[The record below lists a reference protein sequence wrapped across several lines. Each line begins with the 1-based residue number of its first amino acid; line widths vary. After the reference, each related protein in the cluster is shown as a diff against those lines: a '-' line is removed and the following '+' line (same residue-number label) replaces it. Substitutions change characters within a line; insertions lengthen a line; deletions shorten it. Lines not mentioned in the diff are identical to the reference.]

1 MIITDFKD
9 SYMRVQ
15 KEEFLLIMT
24 HKCHR
29 EIALYDVTNG
39 HAVNRPVTF
48 FFSFS
53 IRYLR
58 EDSRSLWNPRYR
70 VGCSEG
76 DQNDLM
82 TLVKLI

>member
-24 HKCHR
+24 HKCHW

-39 HAVNRPVTF
+39 HAVNRSVTF
-48 FFSFS
+48 FFLSPLD
-53 IRYLR
+53 ILGKT
-58 EDSRSLWNPRYR
+58 
-70 VGCSEG
+70 VGACG
-76 DQNDLM
+76 TQDTGWDA
-82 TLVKLI
+82 VKGTKMIWWHWLS